1 MSRGQSTQA
10 FNTASNE
17 NATDFG
23 NAQSAFGS
31 TEDAI
36 GNYNNQLAKFVSGN
50 PYTPGGEYDQTIN
63 TGLTNVSDA
72 GANSL
77 AGALQAQAR
86 RTGQN
91 SAADAATAAAGAQQN
106 TRDLSGDLAAAQQKR
121 IAGEAGYNRW
131 ARRDCP
137 SAPTNRCTAPLR
149 MRRIVCWAMKPMQ
162 PRRRASGIR
171 SAAASPATWARDN
184 CNYGRR
190 SEQVAQEDSV
200 AGRGTEPGAASTR
213 SRPGKWPGRIHSD
226 HRQPGETVAPGAGQT
241 LCRGLAGRSRIARPK
256 QRSAVHK
263 GFLEGS
269 GRLSAKS
276 QSPPGQADRPQPQSI
291 R

>member
-17 NATDFG
+17 NAADFG

-50 PYTPGGEYDQTIN
+50 PYTQGGEYDQTIN
-63 TGLTNVSDA
+63 TGLSNVSDA

-121 IAGEAGYNRW
+121 IAGEAGYNQ
-131 ARRDCP
+131 AALGA
-137 SAPTNRCTAPLR
+137 SAVPINANQSL
-149 MRRIVCWAMKPMQ
+149 
-162 PRRRASGIR
+162 
-171 SAAASPATWARDN
+171 
-184 CNYGRR
+184 YGRG
-190 SEQVAQEDSV
+190 A
-200 AGRGTEPGAASTR
+200 EPGAASTR
-213 SRPGKWPGRIHSD
+213 PRTGNWAGRVDSTD
-226 HRQPGETVAPGAGQT
+226 RQPGQAAIASHAVTPGA
-241 LCRGLAGRSRIARPK
+241 RGILRRGTAG
-256 QRSAVHK
+256 
-263 GFLEGS
+263 
-269 GRLSAKS
+269 
-276 QSPPGQADRPQPQSI
+276 
-291 R
+291 

>member
-63 TGLTNVSDA
+63 TGLANVSDA

-106 TRDLSGDLAAAQQKR
+106 TRDLSGDLAARTTKAH
-121 IAGEAGYNRW
+121 
-131 ARRDCP
+131 C
-137 SAPTNRCTAPLR
+137 
-149 MRRIVCWAMKPMQ
+149 
-162 PRRRASGIR
+162 
-171 SAAASPATWARDN
+171 
-184 CNYGRR
+184 RR
-190 SEQVAQEDSV
+190 SRLQ
-200 AGRGTEPGAASTR
+200 PGC
-213 SRPGKWPGRIHSD
+213 PGRIGGAHQ
-226 HRQPGETVAPGAGQT
+226 RQPVA
-241 LCRGLAGRSRIARPK
+241 LWDIFERSG
-256 QRSAVHK
+256 QRS
-263 GFLEGS
+263 
-269 GRLSAKS
+269 GR
-276 QSPPGQADRPQPQSI
+276 
-291 R
+291 

>member
-50 PYTPGGEYDQTIN
+50 PYTPGGDYDQTIN

-77 AGALQAQAR
+77 AGALQSQAR

-91 SAADAATAAAGAQQN
+91 SAADAATWQQRSKSVLPAKRVT
-106 TRDLSGDLAAAQQKR
+106 TRL
-121 IAGEAGYNRW
+121 RW
-131 ARRDCP
+131 VHRRCP
-137 SAPTNRCTAPLR
+137 STPTSRCTVPLR
-149 MRRIVCWAMKPMQ
+149 MRRIAFSAMRPMR
-162 PRRRASGIR
+162 PKRPASGTR
-171 SAAASPATWARDN
+171 SAEASRRIWARREN
-184 CNYGRR
+184 CNHGRRSGRR
-190 SEQVAQEDSV
+190 SEQAAQEDSV
-200 AGRGTEPGAASTR
+200 AGRGAEPGAASTR
-213 SRPGKWPGRIHSD
+213 SRTGQRPGRVHSAY
-226 HRQPGETVAPGAGQT
+226 RQPGKTAHAGDSSAPGAGRI
-241 LCRGLAGRSRIARPK
+241 LCRRLAGRSKSAGPER
-256 QRSAVHK
+256 RSAIHK

-276 QSPPGQADRPQPQSI
+276 QSLPRHADRPQPQSI